1 MLAIFLPYIV
11 SVYIFKI
18 KLDKN
23 KIVKLFILWSF
34 SIIAFL
40 LSLYYSS
47 SEEQIIAILSSL
59 EEINYEIS
67 SNSGAILWLKYSAF
81 DGFNVVLNKLLSNNY
96 EFYILRVV
104 LALIAYIP
112 IYKKLLSVINN
123 KLILTL
129 ILFSLVGSLL
139 LFVVAIDWGRF
150 IYIHLVSLFL
160 LSFLDNKILYIPK
173 NINITIIIFVII
185 YSLVWNIPHCS
196 DPFTYVKFNII
207 SFFQP
212 YGKLFSL

>member
-1 MLAIFLPYIV
+1 MYLSKTKSDKVFEKKIYIILLIYPFIILSHEMLAIFLPYIV

-160 LSFLDNKILYIPK
+160 LSFLDNKI
-173 NINITIIIFVII
+173 
-185 YSLVWNIPHCS
+185 C
-196 DPFTYVKFNII
+196 TYQKI
-207 SFFQP
+207 
-212 YGKLFSL
+212 